1 MTEYNPAFV
10 RTAANKAG
18 YLDLRA
24 HPDGSQPAPMGLFSD
39 DPYATQRRV
48 LFHDAELGVA
58 VGWLAACTGDALQ
71 VHPFDEFLLVEEGEL
86 AIETAAGTERLAA
99 GEAAEIPK
107 GLSCRLGEGAPRGGD
122 TRLAGGWGGRGPK
135 PRRTAG
141 DGRGGHQKP
150 GRPLT
155 AELPTTPAPTVEGRA
170 DYADASGQFRA
181 GVWRAA
187 AYRRRPVESRQHEL
201 MKIVEGHAELDSPA
215 VGLQRFEVG
224 DIFLTAR
231 GADYALGSDTTF
243 RKIFCCFRPSA

>member
-86 AIETAAGTERLAA
+86 AIETAAGAERLAA
-99 GEAAEIPK
+99 GEAAVIPK
-107 GLSCRLGEGAPRGGD
+107 GLSCRLAGSASSRVAFM
-122 TRLAGGWGGRGPK
+122 LAGATS
-135 PRRTAG
+135 RRWPLPSSIVRVG
-141 DGRGGHQKP
+141 QDGQLDP
-150 GRPLT
+150 APPIP
-155 AELPTTPAPTVEGRA
+155 AELLTTPAPTVEGRV